1 MPLKSM
7 DEARH
12 LVVEKPDGSVA
23 IAFNEEVPPPELP
36 SEPPATRRRIHI
48 TGLTFCEKGKAM
60 TCIFFYISIFM
71 LTWFFRIIDIVNAC
85 FMFTTFMLVV
95 TGWPIATYHILVHGL
110 LSIMIFVPLMV
121 IDMWGTAVYQLGV
134 AVLCMYLNYTS
145 KYIVSEQR
153 FEIV

>member
-1 MPLKSM
+1 M
-7 DEARH
+7 DGARH
-12 LVVEKPDGSVA
+12 LVVEEPDGSVA
-23 IAFNEEVPPPELP
+23 IAFNEEVPPPEPLP
-36 SEPPATRRRIHI
+36 APPAMRTRIRI
-48 TGLTFCEKGKAM
+48 TGLAFCEKGKVM

-95 TGWPIATYHILVHGL
+95 TGWPIATYHVVVHGL

>member
-1 MPLKSM
+1 M

-23 IAFNEEVPPPELP
+23 IAFNEDVPPPE
-36 SEPPATRRRIHI
+36 PPATQRRIHI

-95 TGWPIATYHILVHGL
+95 TGWPIATYHIVVHGI
-110 LSIMIFVPLMV
+110 LSIMAFVPLAV
-121 IDMWGTAVYQLGV
+121 IDMWGVSVYQLGV
-134 AVLCMYLNYTS
+134 AVLCMYLNFTS